1 MACVENLVLIKK
13 QQKLESKT
21 YYSGSL
27 GWLVERLVGRVNES
41 LNSLSSVRMATTAF
55 YTFKLKSKP
64 IVGFNGIY
72 CVNIYRSVKEM
83 VCNFFF
89 MFSSLFF
96 YASNKSCNRMKM
108 ELVRGIFFSF
118 CICLRIKNFS
128 FKNLFKVFF
137 FISFP
142 KL

>member
-21 YYSGSL
+21 YHSGSL
-27 GWLVERLVGRVNES
+27 GCLVERLVGRVNEG

-64 IVGFNGIY
+64 IVSFNGIY

-83 VCNFFF
+83 VCFKW
-89 MFSSLFF
+89 LF
-96 YASNKSCNRMKM
+96 
-108 ELVRGIFFSF
+108 
-118 CICLRIKNFS
+118 
-128 FKNLFKVFF
+128 
-137 FISFP
+137 
-142 KL
+142 